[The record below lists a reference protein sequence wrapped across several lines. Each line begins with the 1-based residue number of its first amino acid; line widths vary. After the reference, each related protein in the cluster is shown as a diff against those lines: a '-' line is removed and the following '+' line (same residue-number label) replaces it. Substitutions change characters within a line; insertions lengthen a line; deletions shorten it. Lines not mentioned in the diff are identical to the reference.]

1 MANGDLQD
9 ILNDGH
15 PCENLHIVVMRVDD
29 VPELPVE
36 PIGVYFLGLYPA
48 PKYIPRKLIP
58 EVFHSYI
65 KQGAIFTVTGN
76 LATEYMKDLCFDQVK
91 LVVPRNSATEHME
104 GLGPDQFRLAPEFDP
119 NLALLK
125 RSCTLLH

>member
-48 PKYIPRKLIP
+48 PKYIPHKLIP

-76 LATEYMKDLCFDQVK
+76 LATRYMEDLCFDQVK
-91 LVVPRNSATEHME
+91 LVAPHNLASRFIED
-104 GLGPDQFRLAPEFDP
+104 LGFDQVRLAPDFDP
-119 NLALLK
+119 DLALLK
-125 RSCTLLH
+125 RSCPLLH